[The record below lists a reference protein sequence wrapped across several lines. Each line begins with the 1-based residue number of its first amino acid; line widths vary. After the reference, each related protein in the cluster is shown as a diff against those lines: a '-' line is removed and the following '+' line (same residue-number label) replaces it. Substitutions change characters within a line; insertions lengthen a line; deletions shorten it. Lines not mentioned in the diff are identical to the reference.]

1 MIAVVSPSKTM
12 KEEKVEIETTK
23 PKFIRDTNL
32 LAKDMKKYD
41 VAGLEEL
48 MDISTDLATLNH
60 NRFQEFE
67 KAKKFP
73 AVYLFRGDVF
83 KGIDI
88 DSLKDSEIQYLN
100 KHLRILSGLYG
111 ALKPLDEIKP
121 YRLEMGTKH
130 ENERGRD
137 LYAFWGNKVKN
148 YLEKEAEDNILIN
161 LASNEYSKVILPKEI
176 RMDVYDIEFREK
188 KKDKYPIVAYYAKVA
203 RGEMA
208 RYMAVNNVQKV
219 EELKGFNYSGYAFN
233 EELSEGNTLVFTR
246 EQVSCSG
253 ENHLAHDWK
262 TQCLYP

>member
-12 KEEKVEIETTK
+12 KEEKVDIETTR
-23 PKFIRDTNL
+23 PRFIRDTNV

-48 MDISTDLATLNH
+48 MDISTDLATLNYD
-60 NRFQEFE
+60 RFQGFE
-67 KAKKFP
+67 KAEKYP
-73 AVYLFRGDVF
+73 AAFLFRGDVF
-83 KGIDI
+83 RGIDI
-88 DSLKDSEIQYLN
+88 DTLKENEIDYLN
-100 KHLRILSGLYG
+100 SHLRILSGLYG

-130 ENERGRD
+130 ENERGKD
-137 LYAFWGNKVKN
+137 LYAFWGDKVRK

-161 LASNEYSKVILPKEI
+161 LASNEYSKVFLPKEI
-176 RMDVYDIEFREK
+176 NLTVYDIEFREK
-188 KKDKYPIVAYYAKVA
+188 KKDKYPIIAYYAKIA

-233 EELSEGNTLVFTR
+233 ETLSEGNTLVFTR
-246 EQVSCSG
+246 DQ
-253 ENHLAHDWK
+253 K
-262 TQCLYP
+262 